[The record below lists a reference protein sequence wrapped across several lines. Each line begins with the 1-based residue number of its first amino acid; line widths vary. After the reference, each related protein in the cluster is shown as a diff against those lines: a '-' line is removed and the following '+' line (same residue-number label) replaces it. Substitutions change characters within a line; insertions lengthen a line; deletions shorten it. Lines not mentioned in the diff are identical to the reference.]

1 MGLIPGVTAQIH
13 NLVFGVLGGWL
24 RSGDFTAAQVGQTPL
39 FPALFEALASDEL
52 FDAAVDTICEL
63 VHETQ
68 EVHDN
73 QAIIEQIIPRIIALR
88 PQLDVH
94 KEDDDRVRGYCR
106 IFCEAGETYVELIT
120 KHPHDLL
127 PLVEA
132 IASCAAYPDLDI
144 VPITFN
150 FWYVLASAMGR
161 QNEDPSLKPLFDIFE
176 ALQTIIIGH
185 LHFPAEDDHV
195 TAHQRDD
202 FRAFRHK
209 MGDTLKDCCHV
220 LGGSVCLSKSY
231 DLVVAAMHKP
241 QPTWQEIEAPL
252 FSMRSMGAEID
263 PGDDEVLPKIMD
275 LLPSL
280 PQHPRVLYAAILVIS
295 RYTLW
300 TDRHPQYIESH
311 IRYLVRGF
319 EMNEPDVAAAAAMAM
334 KFMCQDCAQH
344 LVPHIEQLHQFTS
357 QTSGRVG
364 QADML
369 EIWEALGYVV
379 ADMPAEQAAPAI
391 QQFTQPLF
399 ARIQAIVQD
408 PAQANKATMQELS
421 GESSATS
428 RDDADVVDNFEQID
442 SFLSVIRTLQPV
454 PEACYATVGP
464 LYQLVD
470 QVIARYGNTFHVAER
485 AGSVVR
491 RGLAF
496 FPRSPLEPLL
506 ESVLSRMV
514 TSFRDTGFASYLWI
528 IGKTADKFGQGP
540 GGEELSANSAALF
553 AHAFEGVCTELQKLV
568 AVKPAPMIPDGECY
582 LLPKVND

>member
-1 MGLIPGVTAQIH
+1 MFSAV
-13 NLVFGVLGGWL
+13 
-24 RSGDFTAAQVGQTPL
+24 
-39 FPALFEALASDEL
+39 FEALVSDEL

-88 PQLDVH
+88 PELEKH
-94 KEDDDRVRGYCR
+94 KEDDDRIRGYCR
-106 IFCEAGETYVELIT
+106 IFCEAGETYVDLIT
-120 KHPHDLL
+120 KHSDSLL

-132 IASCAAYPDLDI
+132 IAQCAAYPDLDI

-150 FWYVLASAMGR
+150 FWYVLATAMGR
-161 QNEDPSLKPLFDIFE
+161 HSQDPSFRPLFNIFE

-185 LHFPAEDDHV
+185 LHFPSEDDHI

-220 LGGSVCLSKSY
+220 LGGSLCLSKSY
-231 DLVVAAMHKP
+231 DLVVAAMQKP

-252 FSMRSMGAEID
+252 FSMRSMGAEVD

-280 PQHPRVLYAAILVIS
+280 PQHPRVLYAAILVIG

-319 EMNEPDVAAAAAMAM
+319 EMNESDVAAAAAMAM

-344 LVPHIEQLHQFTS
+344 LVPHIAQLHQFTS
-357 QTSGRVG
+357 QTSGKVSQG
-364 QADML
+364 DMM

-379 ADMPAEQAAPAI
+379 ADMPPDQAAPAI
-391 QQFTQPLF
+391 QQFTEPLF

-408 PAQANKATMQELS
+408 PADASKATMQELS
-421 GESSATS
+421 GEFDCLHSWFW
-428 RDDADVVDNFEQID
+428 ADTKTI
-442 SFLSVIRTLQPV
+442 
-454 PEACYATVGP
+454 
-464 LYQLVD
+464 
-470 QVIARYGNTFHVAER
+470 
-485 AGSVVR
+485 
-491 RGLAF
+491 
-496 FPRSPLEPLL
+496 
-506 ESVLSRMV
+506 LSRLIH
-514 TSFRDTGFASYLWI
+514 SSPSS
-528 IGKTADKFGQGP
+528 GP
-540 GGEELSANSAALF
+540 
-553 AHAFEGVCTELQKLV
+553 
-568 AVKPAPMIPDGECY
+568 
-582 LLPKVND
+582 